1 MVRPVERVMR
11 KTLIIGKLN
20 NFRKISTVDGVA
32 SWIFPSGALGKSGFT
47 LLELIVVCALIGIML
62 SFSIPSLRTT
72 FFSDPLK
79 TTARKLIGLVNGVRE
94 LAVREQQPYLLH
106 INQMEKRIW
115 YEREDK
121 GDKKEKKEYIEDE
134 KRHKRQLRFPESV
147 TLSAVSMGKDN
158 SLQDQTTI
166 WITKQGYM
174 MQTLIQIKDDAGNNL
189 KVQFF
194 PFLDSVVIAD

>member
-1 MVRPVERVMR
+1 MLSWSFASRAR
-11 KTLIIGKLN
+11 GK
-20 NFRKISTVDGVA
+20 G
-32 SWIFPSGALGKSGFT
+32 GFT

-62 SFSIPSLRTT
+62 SLSIPSLRTT

-79 TTARKLIGLVNGVRE
+79 TTARRLIGLVNGVRE

-106 INQMEKRIW
+106 INQGEKRIW

-121 GDKKEKKEYIEDE
+121 KDKKANMEDE
-134 KRHKRQLRFPESV
+134 RRHNKELRFPESV
-147 TLSAVSMGKDN
+147 TISTVWLGKDD
-158 SLQDQTTI
+158 SLQDQTTL

-174 MQTLIQIKDDAGNNL
+174 MQTLIQIEDDAGNNL

-194 PFLDSVVIAD
+194 PFLDSAVIAD

>member
-1 MVRPVERVMR
+1 MR
-11 KTLIIGKLN
+11 GTG
-20 NFRKISTVDGVA
+20 
-32 SWIFPSGALGKSGFT
+32 GFT

-62 SFSIPSLRTT
+62 SLSIPSLRTT

-94 LAVREQQPYLLH
+94 LAVRQQQPYLLH
-106 INQMEKRIW
+106 INQMEKRVW

-121 GDKKEKKEYIEDE
+121 KVNKENE
-134 KRHKRQLRFPESV
+134 KRQKQEFRFPETV
-147 TLSAVSMGKDN
+147 TLSGVWTGKDD
-158 SLQDQTTI
+158 SSQEQTTI

-174 MQTLIQIKDDAGNNL
+174 KQTLIQIEDDAGNNL

-194 PFLDSVVIAD
+194 PFLDSAVIAN

>member
-1 MVRPVERVMR
+1 MQRIS
-11 KTLIIGKLN
+11 IIGKLN
-20 NFRKISTVDGVA
+20 SSKKISTVDCML
-32 SWIFPSGALGKSGFT
+32 SWSFASGARGKGGFT

-62 SFSIPSLRTT
+62 SLSIPSLRTT

-79 TTARKLIGLVNGVRE
+79 TTARRLIGLVNGVRE

-106 INQMEKRIW
+106 INQGEKRIW

-121 GDKKEKKEYIEDE
+121 KEKKDKKANMEDE
-134 KRHKRQLRFPESV
+134 KRHNKELRFPESV
-147 TLSAVSMGKDN
+147 TISTVWLGKDD
-158 SLQDQTTI
+158 SLQDQTTL

-174 MQTLIQIKDDAGNNL
+174 LQTLIQIEDDAGNNL

-194 PFLDSVVIAD
+194 PFLDSAVIAD

>member
-1 MVRPVERVMR
+1 MVKPAEKAMQ
-11 KTLIIGKLN
+11 KISTIGKLN
-20 NFRKISTVDGVA
+20 SLTRASTADCTVSG
-32 SWIFPSGALGKSGFT
+32 SFPPGMRGIGGFT

-62 SFSIPSLRTT
+62 SLSIPSLRTT

-94 LAVREQQPYLLH
+94 LAVRQQQPYLLH
-106 INQMEKRIW
+106 INQMEKRVW

-121 GDKKEKKEYIEDE
+121 KDKIDKKDNMVDE
-134 KRHKRQLRFPESV
+134 KRHKQELRFPESV
-147 TLSAVSMGKDN
+147 ILSRVWTGKDD
-158 SLQDQTTI
+158 SSQDQTTI

-174 MQTLIQIKDDAGNNL
+174 KQTLIQIEDDAGNNL

-194 PFLDSVVIAD
+194 PFLDSAVIAD

>member
-1 MVRPVERVMR
+1 M
-11 KTLIIGKLN
+11 L
-20 NFRKISTVDGVA
+20 
-32 SWIFPSGALGKSGFT
+32 SWSFPSGARGKGGFT

-62 SFSIPSLRTT
+62 SLSIPSLRTT

-79 TTARKLIGLVNGVRE
+79 TTARRLIGLVNGVRE

-106 INQMEKRIW
+106 INQGEKRIW

-121 GDKKEKKEYIEDE
+121 KEKKDKKANMEDD
-134 KRHKRQLRFPESV
+134 KRHRQELRLPEGI
-147 TLSAVSMGKDN
+147 TISAVWMGKDD
-158 SLQDQTTI
+158 SLQDQTTL

-174 MQTLIQIKDDAGNNL
+174 MQTLIQIEDDAGNNL

-194 PFLDSVVIAD
+194 PFLDSAVIAD

>member
-1 MVRPVERVMR
+1 M
-11 KTLIIGKLN
+11 L
-20 NFRKISTVDGVA
+20 
-32 SWIFPSGALGKSGFT
+32 SWSFPSGARGKGGFT

-62 SFSIPSLRTT
+62 SLSIPSLRTT

-121 GDKKEKKEYIEDE
+121 KDKKDKKSVKEDE
-134 KRHKRQLRFPESV
+134 KRHNQELRFPENV
-147 TLSAVSMGKDN
+147 TLSAVWMGKDD

-174 MQTLIQIKDDAGNNL
+174 MQTLIQVEDDAGNNL
-189 KVQFF
+189 NIQFF
-194 PFLDSVVIAD
+194 PFLDAAVIAD